1 MKHKKAILIILLL
14 AVFAASAAF
23 ASDAIKVKVK
33 VQLANVRKIPDLK
46 GAVIQQLPMGTVL
59 NVLEKTGDWYHVAL
73 TISGGPAEGYIHT
86 SVVEEMVE
94 VAIPAPAKPPAGQQV
109 TPPAGRPAAPPVLV
123 PQRPAARAAP
133 EGKSASKKFF
143 LSAGYQMGFAS
154 ESQSLG
160 YNLSIYQETADFG
173 LDYNLKKGNTI
184 DAALGLFLGQAWG
197 VKFGGGMTSRDFEE
211 TTSVSIPHPLWMNSP
226 RKGTITGAGL
236 NISEIDLYLNLFYL
250 FRFGAL
256 ALELSGGPS
265 YVLSTA
271 MIVSNITF
279 AETGYPYMTNTIS
292 QSQTEFKAN
301 AFGFNAGVSLGYDF
315 GSSFGIFLDARYV
328 MAKATYQPGGDIPDL
343 TATLGGFRAGG
354 GLKVMF

>member
-1 MKHKKAILIILLL
+1 MKQKKAILILLL

-33 VQLANVRKIPDLK
+33 VQLANVRKTPDLK

-73 TISGGPAEGYIHT
+73 TVGGGPAEGYIHT
-86 SVVEEMVE
+86 SVVEEMPEVE
-94 VAIPAPAKPPAGQQV
+94 IPAPAK
-109 TPPAGRPAAPPVLV
+109 PPAGRPAAPPVVV
-123 PQRPAARAAP
+123 PQRPAAPTAP
-133 EGKSASKKFF
+133 AGKRASKKFF

-160 YNLSIYQETADFG
+160 YNLLIYQETADFG

-184 DAALGLFLGQAWG
+184 AAALGLFLGQAWG
-197 VKFGGGMTSRDFEE
+197 VKVGGGMTSRDFEE

-226 RKGTITGAGL
+226 RMGTITGAGL

-250 FRFGAL
+250 LRFGPL
-256 ALELSGGPS
+256 ALELCGGPC

-271 MIVSNITF
+271 TIVSNITF
-279 AETGYPYMTNTIS
+279 AETGYPYITNTIS

-328 MAKATYQPGGDIPDL
+328 MAKTTYQPGGDIPDL

>member
-33 VQLANVRKIPDLK
+33 VQLANVRKTPDLK

-73 TISGGPAEGYIHT
+73 TVGGAPAEGYIHT
-86 SVVEEMVE
+86 SVVEEMPEVE
-94 VAIPAPAKPPAGQQV
+94 IPAPAKPPAGQPV
-109 TPPAGRPAAPPVLV
+109 TPPAPV
-123 PQRPAARAAP
+123 PQRPATPAAP
-133 EGKSASKKFF
+133 GGESASKKFF

-184 DAALGLFLGQAWG
+184 DAALGLFLGKAWG
-197 VKFGGGMTSRDFEE
+197 VKFGGGLTSRDFEE

-250 FRFGAL
+250 LRFGAL
-256 ALELSGGPS
+256 ALELYGGPC

-271 MIVSNITF
+271 TIVSNITF

-292 QSQTEFKAN
+292 QAQTKFKTN

-315 GSSFGIFLDARYV
+315 GSSFGLFLDARYV

-343 TATLGGFRAGG
+343 TATLGGFRAGA
-354 GLKVMF
+354 GLKAMF

>member
-1 MKHKKAILIILLL
+1 MKHKKAILIILLP

-33 VQLANVRKIPDLK
+33 VQLANVRKTPDLK

-59 NVLEKTGDWYHVAL
+59 NVLEKTGDWYRVAL
-73 TISGGPAEGYIHT
+73 TIGGAPAEGCIHT

-94 VAIPAPAKPPAGQQV
+94 VSIPAPAKPPAGQ
-109 TPPAGRPAAPPVLV
+109 PAAPPALV
-123 PQRPAARAAP
+123 PQRPAAPTAP
-133 EGKSASKKFF
+133 AGKSASKKFF

-154 ESQSLG
+154 ESQILG

-184 DAALGLFLGQAWG
+184 DAALGLFLGKAWG

-250 FRFGAL
+250 LRFGAL
-256 ALELSGGPS
+256 ALELYGGPC

-271 MIVSNITF
+271 TIVSNITF

-292 QSQTEFKAN
+292 QAQTEFKAN

-315 GSSFGIFLDARYV
+315 GSSFGLFLDARYV

-343 TATLGGFRAGG
+343 TATLGGFRAGA
-354 GLKVMF
+354 GLKAMF